1 MPFGVTNFPYSESL
15 TIVFP
20 DLPGNEVFLLML
32 YFAGQ
37 KRFFCSLLQSFILG
51 PVYLIPLT
59 IVGIK
64 NDYNYIYFIEY

>member
-1 MPFGVTNFPYSESL
+1 M
-15 TIVFP
+15 VFP
-20 DLPGNEVFLLML
+20 DFPGSAVFLLIL

-51 PVYLIPLT
+51 PVYLIPLI

-64 NDYNYIYFIEY
+64 NDSL